1 MDSANNNSRGDA
13 SSASDSDLISVTQA
27 LAKDAYVLFQLGKYA
42 DCLKVLNQILEKKA
56 DDPKVN
62 SLVCMNTAL
71 HNIAIVENSQD
82 GFSNPKRFLET
93 LDNLKKRSE
102 RPSHSSGENVE
113 VLNNRIISAGNKS
126 NNVVANSTA
135 TINNLHGISADNF
148 DVSVMMFNI
157 AVILYHL
164 HEYERCFSILE
175 RLYQNIEPID
185 ERVARHVCLLLL
197 EVSLVCHHASRAADV
212 MSYLER
218 VGGNSL
224 VAQGDSGNITQQQ
237 LTNFV
242 TKSTSAPSNVMISSD
257 PINSDSIVNSNGPE
271 SPLSR
276 TLSEETLY
284 ESLMSTL
291 DVSGAQNL
299 IRPSNDLS
307 RTQSDES
314 FISTP
319 ELRLKVHLY
328 KVWILILTRNLK
340 AAKRE
345 VKLAMHI
352 ARGKDYSL
360 ALFLKS
366 QLEYARNNHRKA
378 IKLLMA
384 SVSQTESGTS
394 ALYYNNLGCI
404 YYQLEKYQTAAVFF
418 SKAIANS
425 YPQRKEKPIKLLN
438 FSQDNSVLFAYNCG
452 LVYLAS
458 GKPVLAVRCF
468 QQAGSVFFKKPLLW
482 LRISECCIQ
491 FLEKKQD
498 INVNIIGKGKWR
510 QLVIE
515 SWNSRNTL
523 QVDSNL
529 SLTFAKSCLLNAL
542 NLLDCPD
549 ENMNAHGSN
558 LKAVQGLGPGQVNS
572 NGEAKEMKVGN
583 NSGNLNPLLQSS
595 INEYEGLCGKE
606 NQMILQAVLADL
618 AFVYLELGNAVK
630 ALAASRCLL
639 RLPECSKVYLFLG
652 NVYAAEAYCLLN
664 QPKQASEHLSSYI
677 SGQNCNNTEVP
688 YSQADCDMWRTRKAV
703 DLDEPISSNTPA
715 LDQPLPHDG
724 SGSGLFFLKPEEA
737 RGILLADMAA
747 IAAAEGD
754 MERAHEAVTLALSV
768 IPDNPEVVLT
778 ATYIDLVRGNTQ
790 DAVLK
795 LKQCSRVRFLPG
807 TLAEK

>member
-1 MDSANNNSRGDA
+1 MESVSVNNSKADG
-13 SSASDSDLISVTQA
+13 SSAADVDIISVTQT

-42 DCLKVLNQILEKKA
+42 ECVKVLNQVLEKKA
-56 DDPKVN
+56 DDLKV
-62 SLVCMNTAL
+62 L
-71 HNIAIVENSQD
+71 HNIAIAENFQD
-82 GFSNPKRFLET
+82 GFTNPKRFLEA
-93 LDNLKKRSE
+93 LDNIKKQSE
-102 RPSHSSGENVE
+102 RQSHSSGENAMVS
-113 VLNNRIISAGNKS
+113 NNRIKSVGNK
-126 NNVVANSTA
+126 
-135 TINNLHGISADNF
+135 GIPSDDF
-148 DVSVMMFNI
+148 DVSLTMFNI

-164 HEYERCFSILE
+164 HEYEKCFSILE

-197 EVSLVCHHASRAADV
+197 EVSLVGHHASRAADV
-212 MSYLER
+212 MNYLER
-218 VGGNSL
+218 VGGNSI
-224 VAQGDSGNITQQQ
+224 VTQGDSGNVTQQQ
-237 LTNFV
+237 LTTLV
-242 TKSTSAPSNVMISSD
+242 TKSTSAPSNMLTSSD
-257 PINSDSIVNSNGPE
+257 PISSDLTVNTNGPE

-276 TLSEETLY
+276 TLSEEETLLEL
-284 ESLMSTL
+284 ESLMSGPQTL
-291 DVSGAQNL
+291 T
-299 IRPSNDLS
+299 RPLNDLS
-307 RTQSDES
+307 RTQTDES

-319 ELRLKVHLY
+319 DLRLKVHLY

-345 VKLAMHI
+345 VKMAMNT

-394 ALYYNNLGCI
+394 SLYYNNLGCI

-418 SKAIANS
+418 SKAIGNGS
-425 YPQRKEKPIKLLN
+425 LQRKEKPMKL
-438 FSQDNSVLFAYNCG
+438 FSISQDKSVLFAYNCG
-452 LVYLAS
+452 LVYLVS

-482 LRISECCIQ
+482 LRIAECCIM
-491 FLEKKQD
+491 FTEKKAD
-498 INVNIIGKGKWR
+498 IHVNVIGKGKWR

-515 SWNSRNTL
+515 SWNARNAL
-523 QVDSNL
+523 QVDPNL

-542 NLLDCPD
+542 HLLDYPD
-549 ENMNAHGSN
+549 GNTN
-558 LKAVQGLGPGQVNS
+558 LKADQGLGSGQMNS
-572 NGEAKEMKVGN
+572 NGEANPNPNPPVNSKEMKV
-583 NSGNLNPLLQSS
+583 GNLNPLLQSS

-606 NQMILQAVLADL
+606 NQMILQTVLADL

-639 RLPECSKVYLFLG
+639 RLPECSRVYSFLG

-677 SGQNCNNTEVP
+677 SGQNSNNTEVP
-688 YSQADCDMWRTRKAV
+688 YSQEDCDIWQMRKTV
-703 DLDEPISSNTPA
+703 DLDEPNSNNAPA
-715 LDQPLPHDG
+715 LEQPLPKG
-724 SGSGLFFLKPEEA
+724 SSGFLFLKPEEA
-737 RGILLADMAA
+737 RGVLLADMAA
-747 IAAAEGD
+747 MAAAEGD

-768 IPDNPEVVLT
+768 IPNNPEVVLT
-778 ATYIDLVRGNTQ
+778 ATYIDLVRGKTR

-807 TLAEK
+807 MLAEK

>member
-1 MDSANNNSRGDA
+1 MDSVSVVSVNNNGRSDA
-13 SSASDSDLISVTQA
+13 SSASDADLISVTQT

-42 DCLKVLNQILEKKA
+42 DCLKVLNQILDKKA
-56 DDPKVN
+56 DDPKV
-62 SLVCMNTAL
+62 L
-71 HNIAIVENSQD
+71 HNIAIVENFQD
-82 GFSNPKRFLET
+82 GFSNPKRFFET

-102 RPSHSSGENVE
+102 RLAPSSGENAE
-113 VLNNRIISAGNKS
+113 VLNNKIKSVGNKGNIAVANSVATNNNPQGISAG
-126 NNVVANSTA
+126 
-135 TINNLHGISADNF
+135 DF

-164 HEYERCFSILE
+164 HEYDKCFSVLE
-175 RLYQNIEPID
+175 GLYQNIEPID
-185 ERVARHVCLLLL
+185 ERVARHVCLLLM
-197 EVSLVCHHASRAADV
+197 EVSLVGHHASRAADV
-212 MSYLER
+212 MNYLER

-224 VAQGDSGNITQQQ
+224 VTQGDTGNITQQQ
-237 LTNFV
+237 PTNVV

-257 PINSDSIVNSNGPE
+257 TINSDSIVNTNGPE

-276 TLSEETLY
+276 ALSEDKLY
-284 ESLMSTL
+284 ESLLSTL

-299 IRPSNDLS
+299 TRPSNDLLRS
-307 RTQSDES
+307 QTDKS

-319 ELRLKVHLY
+319 DLRLKVHLY
-328 KVWILILTRNLK
+328 KIWILILTRNLK

-345 VKLAMHI
+345 VKMAMNI

-384 SVSQTESGTS
+384 SVSQIENGTS

-418 SKAIANS
+418 SKAIGNS
-425 YPQRKEKPIKLLN
+425 SPQRKEKPMKLLS
-438 FSQDNSVLFAYNCG
+438 FSQDKSVLFAYNCG

-458 GKPVLAVRCF
+458 RKPVLAARCF

-482 LRISECCIQ
+482 LRIAECCIM
-491 FLEKKQD
+491 FSEKKPD

-510 QLVIE
+510 HLVIE
-515 SWNSRNTL
+515 SWNSRSML
-523 QVDSNL
+523 QVDPNL

-542 NLLDCPD
+542 HLLDYPD
-549 ENMNAHGSN
+549 ESENMNLNTNGSN
-558 LKAVQGLGPGQVNS
+558 LKAVQGLGQVNS
-572 NGEAKEMKVGN
+572 NGEAKETKVGN
-583 NSGNLNPLLQSS
+583 SSGNPNPLLQSS

-606 NQMILQAVLADL
+606 NQMILQAVLADM

-630 ALAASRCLL
+630 ALEASRCLL
-639 RLPECSKVYLFLG
+639 RLSECSRVYLFLG

-677 SGQNCNNTEVP
+677 SGQSINNTEVP
-688 YSQADCDMWRTRKAV
+688 YSQEDYDIWQTRKAV
-703 DLDEPISSNTPA
+703 DLDEPNPSNAPA
-715 LDQPLPHDG
+715 LDQQLPQGG
-724 SGSGLFFLKPEEA
+724 SGSGFLFLKPEEA
-737 RGILLADMAA
+737 HGVLLADMAA
-747 IAAAEGD
+747 MAAAEGD
-754 MERAHEAVTLALSV
+754 IERAHEAVTLALSV

>member
-1 MDSANNNSRGDA
+1 MESAAANSNNSN
-13 SSASDSDLISVTQA
+13 SSSNNSKMMMMMDVSISDDVDLITETQT
-27 LAKDAYVLFQLGKYA
+27 LAKEAYVMFQLGKYS
-42 DCLKVLNQILEKKA
+42 DCLKLLNQILDKKA
-56 DDPKVN
+56 DDPK
-62 SLVCMNTAL
+62 
-71 HNIAIVENSQD
+71 
-82 GFSNPKRFLET
+82 KR
-93 LDNLKKRSE
+93 NE
-102 RPSHSSGENVE
+102 RLAHSAGENAE
-113 VLNNRIISAGNKS
+113 ALNSMIKAAGNKGNS
-126 NNVVANSTA
+126 VAGNSA
-135 TINNLHGISADNF
+135 STINNAQGVSADDF
-148 DVSVMMFNI
+148 DISMTMFNI

-164 HEYERCFSILE
+164 HEYEKCSSILE
-175 RLYQNIEPID
+175 RLYQNIEPLD

-197 EVSLVCHHASRAADV
+197 DVSFVCHQASRAGEV
-212 MSYLER
+212 INYLEK

-224 VAQGDSGNITQQQ
+224 GGIQGDSGNFTQQQQ
-237 LTNFV
+237 LTNLV
-242 TKSTSAPSNVMISSD
+242 TKSTSAPSNVMISD
-257 PINSDSIVNSNGPE
+257 PITSDSTVNVNGPE

-299 IRPSNDLS
+299 TRPSNDLT
-307 RTQSDES
+307 RTQADDS
-314 FISTP
+314 FITTSD
-319 ELRLKVHLY
+319 LRLKVHLY

-345 VKLAMHI
+345 VKLAMNI

-384 SVSQTESGTS
+384 SVSQTENGTS

-404 YYQLEKYQTAAVFF
+404 YYQLGKYQTSAVFF
-418 SKAIANS
+418 SKALS
-425 YPQRKEKPIKLLN
+425 SGSQLRKEKPMKLFN
-438 FSQDNSVLFAYNCG
+438 YSQDKSVLFAYNCG

-458 GKPVLAVRCF
+458 GKPLLAVRCF
-468 QQAGSVFFKKPLLW
+468 QQAGSVFFKRPLLW
-482 LRISECCIQ
+482 LRIAECCIM
-491 FLEKKQD
+491 FSEKKAD
-498 INVNIIGKGKWR
+498 IDVNVIGGGKWR

-515 SWNSRNTL
+515 YGNSRSM
-523 QVDSNL
+523 VHVEPNL

-542 NLLDCPD
+542 HLLDCPD
-549 ENMNAHGSN
+549 QSLPAGLNI
-558 LKAVQGLGPGQVNS
+558 KVVQGQGQVNS
-572 NGEAKEMKVGN
+572 NGEVKESKAGN
-583 NSGNLNPLLQSS
+583 SALLQSS

-630 ALAASRCLL
+630 ALAAARCLL
-639 RLPECSKVYLFLG
+639 RLTECSRVYVFLG

-677 SGQNCNNTEVP
+677 SGQSIIGLP
-688 YSQADCDMWRTRKAV
+688 YSQEDCDIWQARKTV
-703 DLDEPISSNTPA
+703 DLEEPNSKNTPSVNQ
-715 LDQPLPHDG
+715 LLPQG
-724 SGSGLFFLKPEEA
+724 SFSSIFIKPEEA
-737 RGILLADMAA
+737 RGVLLADMAA

-754 MERAHEAVTLALSV
+754 LGRAQEAVSAALS
-768 IPDNPEVVLT
+768 ILPSNPDVVLT

-790 DAVLK
+790 DAVLR
-795 LKQCSRVRFLPG
+795 LKQCSRVRFLAG